1 MIFTSSGC
9 NSYPSRGRKKY
20 DPFRLCA
27 KAHGPKG
34 SYSFSTFQFRD
45 IPVQYKSSL
54 KLQNP
59 DSEPVRIGETIKSA
73 HPFFDCSV
81 DMK

>member
-1 MIFTSSGC
+1 MV
-9 NSYPSRGRKKY
+9 RKGRIRL
-20 DPFRLCA
+20 PLFSFAFR
-27 KAHGPKG
+27 
-34 SYSFSTFQFRD
+34 FRD
-45 IPVQYKSSL
+45 IPVQHQISP